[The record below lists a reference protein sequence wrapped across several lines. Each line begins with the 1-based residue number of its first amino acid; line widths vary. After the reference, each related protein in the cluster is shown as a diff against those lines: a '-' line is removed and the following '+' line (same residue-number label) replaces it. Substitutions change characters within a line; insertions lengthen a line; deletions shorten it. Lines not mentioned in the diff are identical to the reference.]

1 MEYKGKLYG
10 KLFNKHF
17 EIGKTTDDWDK
28 LEKENEELKRVVNEY
43 ENKLLS
49 CNYCGST
56 DIRKD

>member
-1 MEYKGKLYG
+1 MEREEFIKEVKQLAIDFWTMNMKDGSYETNFIKL
-10 KLFNKHF
+10 L
-17 EIGKTTDDWDK
+17 D
-28 LEKENEELKRVVNEY
+28 EY